1 MLIYS
6 HRLMR
11 EMKLA
16 FGGFRAATVCRA
28 GRENSTAKKT
38 FYESYNQDLQKG

>member
-6 HRLMR
+6 HRLMIDAKR
-11 EMKLA
+11 A
-16 FGGFRAATVCRA
+16 FGSFPAANVCRA
-28 GRENSTAKKT
+28 GRENSTAMKT